1 MKAFVFRHRWAVTLA
16 VLQCT
21 IFAVVSLLEHHR
33 KLPNVD
39 GEWFGCVYL
48 SHTPT
53 PLPETW
59 AGTVDQAYCRPENRI
74 KFVLLSNFPV
84 ILIWVALAE
93 FTRARFDQVWL
104 FYLFNGFAI
113 PVLWFGIG
121 ALIDRAINTKRRVAN
136 HPRGPR

>member
-1 MKAFVFRHRWAVTLA
+1 MRAFVFRHRWAVTLA
-16 VLQCT
+16 VLQFT
-21 IFAVVSLLEHHR
+21 IFAVVSLSEHHR

-48 SHTPT
+48 SHTPS

-59 AGTVDQAYCRPENRI
+59 AGTVDQAFCRPENRI

-84 ILIWVALAE
+84 ILTWAALAE
-93 FTRARFDQVWL
+93 FTRAHFDQVWL
-104 FYLFNGFAI
+104 FYLFNGFSI

-121 ALIDRAINTKRRVAN
+121 ALIDRAINAKRRVAN
-136 HPRGPR
+136 PSTSLK